1 MKNWMTYPLI
11 CGALFALVASA
22 TASPINVTGNSQ
34 VTLGNNDSLLFYIS
48 SNFSSGGPG
57 GLTYPTEIEMV
68 LGGMPLGGPV
78 SSIPGT
84 SGVYMPGEL
93 FSGTIESQD
102 GSVSIPLT
110 DSDAS
115 RLGLPGGDMM
125 LVPGSHNGGSYSG
138 PADVITADVTL
149 SSQEAAAL
157 FASGEAV
164 IDLHNIGGNMTF
176 GYAGTPITNDF
187 SASLISSN
195 GAQSEGARVMQV
207 DCVHTPEPATIGL
220 LLIGLAILLPRVL
233 RQGSVRRSIGRTE

>member
-1 MKNWMTYPLI
+1 MKTWITYPLI
-11 CGALFALVASA
+11 CCALSTLVATA
-22 TASPINVTGNSQ
+22 TASSINVTGNSQ

-48 SNFSSGGPG
+48 SNLSSGGQG
-57 GLTYPTEIEMV
+57 GLACPTEIEMV
-68 LGGMPLGGPV
+68 LGGMPLGGLV

-84 SGVYMPGEL
+84 SSVYMPDEL
-93 FSGTIESQD
+93 FSGAIESQD

-115 RLGLPGGDMM
+115 HLGLPGGDIV
-125 LVPGSHNGGSYSG
+125 LVPGSYSGGPYSG
-138 PADVITADVTL
+138 PADLISADVTL

-176 GYAGTPITNDF
+176 GYTGAPITNDF
-187 SASLISSN
+187 SASLIGYN
-195 GAQSEGARVMQV
+195 GGQSEGARVMQV

-220 LLIGLAILLPRVL
+220 LLIGLAIILPRVL
-233 RQGSVRRSIGRTE
+233 RQRGLRS